1 MQLGHF
7 FYLCR
12 MSRLARLFQV
22 KHFLLLNALFWGG
35 LGAVA
40 LAQHYAHTVSLGRTF
55 AWEETIRHPGA
66 TYLTFWMLSFLV
78 FDIYL
83 ATRRRR
89 ARQLP
94 VFWIIHGLAA
104 LGFGIGHKTVSYGV
118 GLLLERL
125 WLPEETKTWQELA
138 LLWQQTLPD
147 VLFGALMYFVI
158 LFILLTLD
166 HRQRFR
172 DEHMRAL
179 ELQNQLTQSQLQT
192 LKTQLQPHFLFN
204 ALNTIAMM
212 VRRKKSDE
220 AVAMIASLGEM
231 LRRHLDRKQPWVTLQ
246 QELHLVD
253 QYVSIEQAR
262 YQDRLRVTQCIA
274 PDALSVRVPNLILQP
289 LVENAFKHG
298 IAHCLGEAHLKINAR
313 QEGQRL
319 VLEVFNSGQPLPGGW
334 NLHRHQGIG
343 LGNTVNRLMRL
354 YRGDFRFQISEQGGG
369 VLVRVVLPVEVVMA
383 DRSLVSGWP

>member
-1 MQLGHF
+1 
-7 FYLCR
+7 

-35 LGAVA
+35 LATVA

-66 TYLTFWMLSFLV
+66 TYLTFWILSFFV

-89 ARQLP
+89 ARQPP

-104 LGFGIGHKTVSYGV
+104 LAFGIGHKTVSYGV

-125 WLPEETKTWQELA
+125 WLAQETKTWQELT
-138 LLWQQTLPD
+138 LLWQQTFPD

-158 LFILLTLD
+158 LFILLMLD

-172 DEHMRAL
+172 DEHVRTL
-179 ELQNQLTQSQLQT
+179 ELQNQLTQSQLQA
-192 LKTQLQPHFLFN
+192 LKAQLQPHFLFN

-220 AVAMIASLGEM
+220 AVAMIASLGQM
-231 LRRHLDRKQPWVTLQ
+231 LRSHLDRKQPWVTLQ

-274 PDALSVRVPNLILQP
+274 LDVLSVRVPNLILQP

-298 IAHCLGEAHLKINAR
+298 IAHCLGEAHLKISAR

-319 VLEVFNSGQPLPGGW
+319 VLEVFNSGQPLPDGW

-354 YRGDFRFQISEQGGG
+354 YQGDFRFQISEQEGG